1 MTASELIQALLR
13 LDPEVEVLAGHRLLC
28 PVTAVNPV
36 RCGTGEVF
44 IHIDHSTVTKAEIK
58 TSDTMNHQKYNKP
71 WDSTKH

>member
-13 LDPEVEVLAGHRLLC
+13 LDPEAEVLAGHRLLC
-28 PVTAVNPV
+28 SVTTVNPV
-36 RCGTGEVF
+36 RCDTGEVF

-58 TSDTMNHQKYNKP
+58 TSDIMNHQKYNKQ